1 MLEGRFPDTLR
12 RRLILAHLRDNV
24 RGEPGLWDIEHVQRA
39 RFRADAKTSGD
50 EIRVELSG
58 EFRISA
64 PHGSPGPENYW
75 VGPSGY
81 EGKIRGELTYDS
93 QTQMVTRLV
102 LRIAR

>member
-1 MLEGRFPDTLR
+1 MGHQ
-12 RRLILAHLRDNV
+12 ACSA
-24 RGEPGLWDIEHVQRA
+24 GA
-39 RFRADAKTSGD
+39 FRADANTSGD

-81 EGKIRGELTYDS
+81 EGEIRGELTYDS
-93 QTQMVTRLV
+93 QAKKVTHLV
-102 LRIAR
+102 LFAAGANFFLL